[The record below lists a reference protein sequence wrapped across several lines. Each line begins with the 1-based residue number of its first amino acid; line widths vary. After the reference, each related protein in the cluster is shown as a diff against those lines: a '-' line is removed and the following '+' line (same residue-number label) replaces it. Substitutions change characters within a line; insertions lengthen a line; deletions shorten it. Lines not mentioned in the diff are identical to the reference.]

1 MSIPKKITPCPIIDS
16 TIELRFQTS
25 VEPGAVFGIV
35 YSAFRNEYP
44 TVEKMPILNVPE
56 QIRLVDPNL
65 VYQPWYRLRN
75 GGFVLAIGP
84 RRVGLGKAGE
94 YLGWPIFSNRLY
106 RLVETLHGL
115 GIVDH
120 VERVGLR
127 YINFFDFDIFARI
140 KLAVSINDKS
150 ITSNETLVR
159 VVIPGRRY
167 KSQMHVTNKA
177 SVTVEGKETAGSII
191 DIDTYLETDLK
202 DFFQNPTSI
211 IEEGHNEEKEVFFSL
226 PKDDFLQTLN
236 PEY

>member
-35 YSAFRNEYP
+35 YNAFKKEYP
-44 TVEKMPILNVPE
+44 NVEKMPILNVPE

-65 VYQPWYRLRN
+65 IHQPWYRLRN

-94 YLGWPIFSNRLY
+94 YQGWSVFSNRLY
-106 RLVETLHGL
+106 RMVETLHGL
-115 GIVDH
+115 GIADE

-127 YINFFDFDIFARI
+127 YINFFDLDIFDKI
-140 KLAVSINDKS
+140 KLAVSINDIS
-150 ITSNETLVR
+150 VTNNETLVR
-159 VVIPGRRY
+159 VFIPGRRY

-177 SVTVEGKETAGSII
+177 SVTTEGKKMTGSII

-202 DFFQNPTSI
+202 DFFQNSTSI
-211 IEEGHNEEKEVFFSL
+211 IEEGHNEEKEVFFTL